1 MSTGPISKHNL
12 PTKAALKRRKLNEAS
27 TDSTIPGIKIIDDD
41 SDDDDDETVTPVEVQ
56 KKNTTTIADIDDDSD
71 EDDEDDLEAQLEA
84 IRTQKL
90 QQRANNR
97 THPDP
102 VEQHEQQQ
110 DSNITPGS
118 GNSMWM
124 RDAAHYGE
132 ASRKTST
139 TTSNTTSDGGVNPT
153 TTSKNS
159 NTAPVFSMALNDA
172 IHNEKH

>member
-12 PTKAALKRRKLNEAS
+12 PTKAALKRRKLNETS
-27 TDSTIPGIKIIDDD
+27 TESTIPGIKIIDDD
-41 SDDDDDETVTPVEVQ
+41 SDDDDEETVTPVEVQ

-90 QQRANNR
+90 QQRAN
-97 THPDP
+97 P

-110 DSNITPGS
+110 DSSITPGGS
-118 GNSMWM
+118 NSMWM

-139 TTSNTTSDGGVNPT
+139 TNDGGVNPT

-159 NTAPVFSMALNDA
+159 NTAPVLSMALNDA
-172 IHNEKH
+172 IHNEKHKSFLMK